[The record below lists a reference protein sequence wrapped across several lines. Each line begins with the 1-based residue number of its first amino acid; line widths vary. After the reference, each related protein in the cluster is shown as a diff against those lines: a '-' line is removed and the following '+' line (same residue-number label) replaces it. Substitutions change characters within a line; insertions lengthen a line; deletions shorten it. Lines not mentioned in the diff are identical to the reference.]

1 MKNRT
6 LYIILGIAALLIV
19 PAACNYNRFVN
30 REEGVSTA
38 WGYVQSAYQRRADLI
53 PNLVST
59 VQGAATYEKQTLTDV
74 MKARSEAS
82 KITLTADQLSEEN
95 LAKFQAAQSQLS
107 SGIGRLLAVAESY
120 PTLQAVQEYRDLM
133 VSLDETENR
142 IKAERDKFNS
152 AVKDYNVA
160 VRRFPGNI
168 FAGMFGFE
176 KKAAFQADAGT
187 EKAPKVDFN
196 KP

>member
-1 MKNRT
+1 MKNKT